1 MATIKGEGHDGD
13 SEPRPLRQSIAPTY
27 DSRETG
33 PRYYVSTWI
42 GNRPIEFRKPVD
54 DPFVSVRVNVG
65 WRDLL
70 RGLLRRRL
78 HVGVSVGADPAL
90 MDDVLE
96 LDANTLVPNSTRQ
109 VEFRGEIND
118 ALGRMT

>member
-1 MATIKGEGHDGD
+1 MTGHDDGSD
-13 SEPRPLRQSIAPTY
+13 EARPIRQSIAPTY

-33 PRYYVSTWI
+33 PRYRVTTMLGDRTI
-42 GNRPIEFRKPVD
+42 RFREPVE
-54 DPFVSVRVNVG
+54 DPFVRTTVRVG

-70 RGLLRRRL
+70 RGLLARRL
-78 HVGVSVGADPAL
+78 TVTVIVDADPPL

-109 VEFRGEIND
+109 AEFRGEINA
-118 ALGRMT
+118 ALGRMR